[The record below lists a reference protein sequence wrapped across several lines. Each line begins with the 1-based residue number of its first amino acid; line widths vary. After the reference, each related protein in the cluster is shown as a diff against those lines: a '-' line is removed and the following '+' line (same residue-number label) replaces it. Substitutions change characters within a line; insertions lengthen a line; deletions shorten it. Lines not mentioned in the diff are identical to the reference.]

1 MRLKISLAVHF
12 SPLALAVAA
21 LTVCS
26 FAGQSAKAQ
35 SSQTPFPAQSQR
47 PDQTKPLED
56 KSVQPAPQKQPSA
69 AEMSK
74 KETVASAFLRGLQY
88 QEYEVRSAAE
98 AMPEEKYG
106 YRPAEGKFKDEKPEF
121 GPAEVRTFAQQVK
134 HVACSNFGFAAEFDG
149 QKPPEGC
156 DKDGPSPA
164 KTKKELLVYLRD
176 SFAAI
181 RKSLGAIDAKNMFD
195 PIEGPYAGP
204 NTRLGLATVVIWHAA
219 DHYGQM
225 LLYLRENGI
234 VPPASRPNPPELKDA
249 Y

>member
-1 MRLKISLAVHF
+1 MRANRKCSVLLSLFAA
-12 SPLALAVAA
+12 SPSLLALGLINARAVD
-21 LTVCS
+21 
-26 FAGQSAKAQ
+26 AQ
-35 SSQTPFPAQSQR
+35 GAQQAEPPR
-47 PDQTKPLED
+47 
-56 KSVQPAPQKQPSA
+56 QPTA

-106 YRPAEGKFKDEKPEF
+106 YRPAEGKFKNEKPEF
-121 GPAEVRTFAQQVK
+121 GPAQVRTFAQQVK
-134 HVACSNFGFAAEFDG
+134 HVACSNFAFAAELDG
-149 QKPPEGC
+149 QTPPAAC
-156 DKDGPSPA
+156 DQDGPSPA
-164 KTKKELLVYLRD
+164 KTKRELLIYLRD
-176 SFAAI
+176 SFAAT

-204 NTRLGLATVVIWHAA
+204 NTRLGLATVIVWHNA

-225 LLYLRENGI
+225 VLYLRENNV
-234 VPPASRPNPPELKDA
+234 VPPASRPHPPELHEQ

>member
-1 MRLKISLAVHF
+1 MRPNRPLSVFFSFPPLPASLLMACLLMAHY
-12 SPLALAVAA
+12 SQARAA
-21 LTVCS
+21 QQ
-26 FAGQSAKAQ
+26 GE
-35 SSQTPFPAQSQR
+35 PQR
-47 PDQTKPLED
+47 
-56 KSVQPAPQKQPSA
+56 QPTA
-69 AEMSK
+69 AEISK
-74 KETVASAFLRGLQY
+74 KETVSSALLRGLQY

-106 YRPAEGKFKDEKPEF
+106 YRPAEGKFKSEKPEF

-134 HVACSNFGFAAEFDG
+134 HVACSNFGFAAELDG
-149 QKPPEGC
+149 QTPPPGC

-164 KTKKELLVYLRD
+164 KTKKELAVYLRD

-204 NTRLGLATVVIWHAA
+204 NTRLGIATVIIWHNA

-225 LLYLRENGI
+225 TLYLRENNI
-234 VPPASRPNPPELKDA
+234 VPPASRPNPPKLQAER
-249 Y
+249 

>member
-1 MRLKISLAVHF
+1 MRLNRVVSVFFSL
-12 SPLALAVAA
+12 SALATSL
-21 LTVCS
+21 LTACL
-26 FAGQSAKAQ
+26 FTTRAGQAQ
-35 SSQTPFPAQSQR
+35 SAQQTEPARR
-47 PDQTKPLED
+47 PT
-56 KSVQPAPQKQPSA
+56 A
-69 AEMSK
+69 AEISK
-74 KETVASAFLRGLQY
+74 KETVSSAFLRGLQY

-106 YRPAEGKFKDEKPEF
+106 YRPAEGKFKSEKPAF

-134 HVACSNFGFAAEFDG
+134 HVACSNFGFAAELDG
-149 QKPPEGC
+149 QTPPAGC

-164 KTKKELLVYLRD
+164 KTKKELLIYLRD

-181 RKSLGAIDAKNMFD
+181 RKSLGAMDAKNMFD

-204 NTRLGLATVVIWHAA
+204 NTRLGIATVIVWHNA

-225 LLYLRENGI
+225 TLYLRESNI
-234 VPPASRPNPPELKDA
+234 VPPASRPNPPELRDQ